1 MSQDI
6 HTPRVIASPFLSK
19 KRLRAILKPSA
30 RRWPETLPTMD
41 EVDGRPGPVALQFG
55 HLDALKRVPTA
66 SLSLPLKFTV
76 ILPQPMGAPSLRRLC
91 FCRKGGIPRLSSI
104 RFGLAQIGPAISEEF
119 VRNHQGEA
127 L

>member
-30 RRWPETLPTMD
+30 RRWPETLPMMD

-76 ILPQPMGAPSLRRLC
+76 ILPQTDGCPILATPLLLSQGWDTASLIHTVWPCPDWSRNFRR
-91 FCRKGGIPRLSSI
+91 I
-104 RFGLAQIGPAISEEF
+104 R
-119 VRNHQGEA
+119 
-127 L
+127 

>member
-6 HTPRVIASPFLSK
+6 HTPRVIASHFLAKSVCGH
-19 KRLRAILKPSA
+19 ILQPSA
-30 RRWPETLPTMD
+30 RRWPETLPMMD

-66 SLSLPLKFTV
+66 SLSLPIPTPDKTTKFIYGKFGPT
-76 ILPQPMGAPSLRRLC
+76 A
-91 FCRKGGIPRLSSI
+91 GGEL
-104 RFGLAQIGPAISEEF
+104 
-119 VRNHQGEA
+119 QGEA

>member
-76 ILPQPMGAPSLRRLC
+76 ILPQPGVNPKTETVPSATLCRERSMEWRTTVCDIVRHFGWRR
-91 FCRKGGIPRLSSI
+91 SS
-104 RFGLAQIGPAISEEF
+104 G
-119 VRNHQGEA
+119 
-127 L
+127 

>member
-55 HLDALKRVPTA
+55 HLDALKRVPPA
-66 SLSLPLKFTV
+66 SLSLPLECTV
-76 ILPQPMGAPSLRRLC
+76 ILPQPIGALSLRRLC
-91 FCRKGGIPRLSSI
+91 LCRKGEKLRLSFM
-104 RFGLAQIGPAISEEF
+104 RFGPAATGPAILEIPA
-119 VRNHQGEA
+119 RNHRRTP
-127 L
+127 